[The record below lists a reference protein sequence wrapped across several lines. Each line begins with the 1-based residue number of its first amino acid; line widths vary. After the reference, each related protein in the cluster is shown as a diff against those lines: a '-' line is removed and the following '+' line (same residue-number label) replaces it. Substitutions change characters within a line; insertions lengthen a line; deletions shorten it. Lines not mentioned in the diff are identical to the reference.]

1 VADRPL
7 LDHFAVGVHSIDDAL
22 DRAARDEG
30 GREVARFTEKSWRGA
45 QAQFAR
51 GIRLEALE
59 PIPNPEDDFLPRFLE
74 RNGEG
79 AHHFTFKVPDI
90 AARIERLRSL
100 GVEPIKIDLSD
111 PNWQECF
118 LHPRL
123 GLGAVI
129 QLAQPAGVWAA
140 EREPDPVDSARVE
153 AEFLGA
159 ELRSTD
165 LAVADTVFA
174 RVLEGTSEPVDG
186 GVAYAW
192 PGSGSLV
199 VRPAD
204 GRGYVEAVVFRIL
217 SLPPGRVM
225 PRREEPLYGGP
236 TKVLRIDADEA
247 WPAPVKAAVEGEAL
261 R

>member
-1 VADRPL
+1 L

-22 DRAARDEG
+22 ERAARGAG

-45 QAQFAR
+45 QAQFAG

-59 PIPNPEDDFLPRFLE
+59 PIPDPEDDFLPRFLSH
-74 RNGEG
+74 NGEG
-79 AHHFTFKVPDI
+79 PHHFTFKVPDI

-100 GVEPIKIDLSD
+100 GIEPIKIDLSD

-129 QLAQPAGVWAA
+129 QLAQPGGVWAA
-140 EREPDPVDSARVE
+140 EREPEPADGTLIE

-159 ELRSTD
+159 ELRCTD
-165 LAVADTVFA
+165 LAVAETVFGQA
-174 RVLEGTSEPVDG
+174 LEGSSEQVDG
-186 GVAYAW
+186 GVAYSW
-192 PGSGSLV
+192 PGSGTLV

-217 SLPPGRVM
+217 SLPPGRET
-225 PRREEPLYGGP
+225 PSREGLLYEGP
-236 TKVLRIDADEA
+236 TKVLSIDATEP
-247 WPAPVKAAVEGEAL
+247 WPAPLKSAVEEEVL